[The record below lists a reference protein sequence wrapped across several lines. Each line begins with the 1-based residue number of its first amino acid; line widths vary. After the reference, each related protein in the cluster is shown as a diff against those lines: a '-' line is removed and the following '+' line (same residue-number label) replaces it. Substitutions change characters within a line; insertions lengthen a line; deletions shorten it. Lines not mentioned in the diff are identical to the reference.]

1 MTNNFCR
8 HLTNGIQFKLSTQL
22 EARPCC
28 TFSDA
33 YVVHTA
39 NQAQQ
44 ARKVFSIIDSFQSA
58 RGSCNQCQTTESIGF
73 RESKRIKAFS
83 RPFEENTDDIFFAEL
98 QIDNNCN
105 AACIT
110 CNETLSSQWATQLQK
125 MNQPCRVMPDYYQH
139 PDLDMLINEILPTLN
154 WQKHSNLQISG
165 GETFYTDTQ
174 KKVAKMLVERG
185 HAKNISLRYTTNT
198 SIFPDDETIELWD
211 HFREIQIVCSVDG
224 VRDQFEYIR
233 WPLQWKSCEKHI
245 NKYRE
250 LSKTQGN
257 LTVRFN
263 HVINPFNA
271 WYIDEFESWIAKTF
285 EIPASDVYQH
295 NNVNLVQVD
304 HAINTPVSLTNTPAQ
319 LRNEITKKY
328 GDDHRVSL
336 LVKKLPLTDHCDML
350 NWLEPIDQHRG
361 ISWKDTFPDVV
372 KFFN

>member
-1 MTNNFCR
+1 
-8 HLTNGIQFKLSTQL
+8 
-22 EARPCC
+22 
-28 TFSDA
+28 
-33 YVVHTA
+33 
-39 NQAQQ
+39 
-44 ARKVFSIIDSFQSA
+44 
-58 RGSCNQCQTTESIGF
+58 
-73 RESKRIKAFS
+73 
-83 RPFEENTDDIFFAEL
+83 
-98 QIDNNCN
+98 
-105 AACIT
+105 
-110 CNETLSSQWATQLQK
+110 
-125 MNQPCRVMPDYYQH
+125 
-139 PDLDMLINEILPTLN
+139 
-154 WQKHSNLQISG
+154 
-165 GETFYTDTQ
+165 
-174 KKVAKMLVERG
+174 
-185 HAKNISLRYTTNT
+185 
-198 SIFPDDETIELWD
+198 
-211 HFREIQIVCSVDG
+211 VCSVDG

-271 WYIDEFESWIAKTF
+271 WYINEFESWIAKTF